1 VAGGIDPLGEAAP
14 PLLPPRELRR
24 RTGACKEA
32 LDIVAPNLKAIS
44 DMLKGT
50 GFRVN
55 FSDRDGYIIYSL
67 HDDKTAEELCG
78 KTMSFPGAN
87 RSEEREGTNS
97 TALAMILKTPVQISG
112 AEHFKRIYHMWS
124 CSSAPVTGPDG
135 ELVGAVNIAGR
146 YELMHKHTLAAAAA
160 AAKTIEN
167 GLQVKR
173 INGELTRNNRQMSA
187 LLGMSSDGMLYM
199 KGGKIYQLNEEMCN
213 LLGRPRGQL
222 LGRDVLEA
230 VVTSPSLGRMLGG
243 GKDYKNESVIL
254 EGKGQN
260 YNCLLDVSTVYNSEG
275 EEAEKVLVFIRVDE
289 VRLLAEKIQNEA
301 AKYTFS
307 DILGESAP
315 IKESI
320 FLAQKASLYNSRVI
334 IEGESG
340 TGKEMLAQAIHNY
353 SARRYNP
360 FVAVDCGAIP
370 RELFESELFGYEG
383 GAFTGAKKEGKAG
396 LMEAANKGTLFLDEI
411 ANMPGEMQ
419 MKLLRVLQDGAITR
433 VGGTEKVQVDVR
445 VIAATNTDL
454 KRAVA
459 RGEFREDLFYR
470 LNVLHIVMP
479 SLRERREDIPIIIQK
494 LLQSHPAAKR
504 KATVSPEAME
514 LLAAYDWPGNIRQLN
529 NVIERALIMS
539 SDGRIKAEDLPLE
552 LTGGSGLIAGRAER
566 EILPLDEMALRYVR
580 EAVAENGGNV
590 SKAAKI
596 LRISRT
602 TVYKML
608 EAGARRGEGG
618 SVG

>member
-1 VAGGIDPLGEAAP
+1 VI
-14 PLLPPRELRR
+14 
-24 RTGACKEA
+24 
-32 LDIVAPNLKAIS
+32 
-44 DMLKGT
+44 
-50 GFRVN
+50 
-55 FSDRDGYIIYSL
+55 
-67 HDDKTAEELCG
+67 
-78 KTMSFPGAN
+78 
-87 RSEEREGTNS
+87 
-97 TALAMILKTPVQISG
+97 
-112 AEHFKRIYHMWS
+112 
-124 CSSAPVTGPDG
+124 GPDG
-135 ELVGAVNIAGR
+135 ELVGTVNIAGR
-146 YELMHKHTLAAAAA
+146 YELMHKHTLAAVAAV
-160 AAKTIEN
+160 AKTIEN
-167 GLQVKR
+167 ELQVKH
-173 INGELTRNNRQMSA
+173 INDELVRSNRQMSV

-213 LLGRPRGQL
+213 LLGKPREQL
-222 LGRDVLEA
+222 LGRDVLET
-230 VVTSPSLGRMLGG
+230 VLTSPGLGRMLDGD
-243 GKDYKNESVIL
+243 KDYKNESVIL
-254 EGKGQN
+254 EGKSQN

-275 EEAEKVLVFIRVDE
+275 EEAEKVMVFIRVDE

-315 IKESI
+315 IRDSV
-320 FLAQKASLYNSRVI
+320 FLAQKAALYNSRVI

-353 SARRYNP
+353 GARRYNP

-396 LMEAANKGTLFLDEI
+396 LMEIANKGTLFLDEI

-433 VGGTEKVQVDVR
+433 VGGTEKIQVDVH

-454 KRAVA
+454 KSAVA
-459 RGEFREDLFYR
+459 KGEFREDLFYR

-479 SLRERREDIPIIIQK
+479 SLRDRREDIPLIIQK
-494 LLQSHPAAKR
+494 LLQSHPAAKK
-504 KATVSPEAME
+504 KATVSPEAMN
-514 LLAAYDWPGNIRQLN
+514 LLTGYDWPGNIRQLN

-539 SDGRIKAEDLPLE
+539 NDGRIKAADLPLE
-552 LTGGSGLIAGRAER
+552 LTGGAGLISGRTEKN
-566 EILPLDEMALRYVR
+566 ILPLEDVALRYVR
-580 EAVAENGGNV
+580 EVIAENGGNI

-602 TVYKML
+602 TIYKML
-608 EAGARRGEGG
+608 ETGLRRGEDGRIG
-618 SVG
+618 